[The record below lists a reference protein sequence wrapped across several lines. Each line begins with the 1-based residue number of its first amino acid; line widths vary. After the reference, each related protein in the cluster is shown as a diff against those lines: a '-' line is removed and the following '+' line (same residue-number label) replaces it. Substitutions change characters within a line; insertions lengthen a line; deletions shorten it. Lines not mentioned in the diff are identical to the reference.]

1 MLIVLSIYVDD
12 TNCLGRPARPGF
24 LLPCALQLSSDQ
36 LLPPPSS
43 LPPPGLFPFRDEEAM
58 IYRRIISYRVV
69 RRTARART
77 LVDQISP
84 NNEITK
90 GKKNGSDIEII
101 RRIANVFHSV
111 PVTAVSVLL
120 AICSRTR

>member
-1 MLIVLSIYVDD
+1 
-12 TNCLGRPARPGF
+12 
-24 LLPCALQLSSDQ
+24 
-36 LLPPPSS
+36 
-43 LPPPGLFPFRDEEAM
+43 M